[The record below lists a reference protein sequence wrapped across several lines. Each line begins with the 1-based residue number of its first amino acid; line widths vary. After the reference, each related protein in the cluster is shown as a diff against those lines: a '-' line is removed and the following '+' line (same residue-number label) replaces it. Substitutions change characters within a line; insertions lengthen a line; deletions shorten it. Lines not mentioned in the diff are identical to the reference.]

1 MDNSTRR
8 MINSL
13 AEDVLSAYNIS
24 VPIGNIDEI
33 VEKLGGTIQKEAFFS
48 DGAVEKEGNGFKIIV
63 SPFQD
68 EKRERFT
75 IAHELGHLFLHMGYR
90 TNNELWEKQENN
102 IYHRIGNSEK
112 EYQAN
117 EFAAAFLM
125 PATEYLAVLN
135 KVAEGNMVDTSK
147 IAEYFNVSIEAAAN
161 DFVALRL
168 RYKILDFLL
177 EDPFVGIKTE
187 YLILSD
193 KFDIALKDL
202 LQRTVFL
209 QETELYQKII
219 AFCGKWNKYNG
230 YIGLKVQPSNN
241 GQYVRMNQ
249 VLMEDYEEIEAI
261 VQRMKSE
268 ICEIYESISQ

>member
-117 EFAAAFLM
+117 EFAAAL
-125 PATEYLAVLN
+125 
-135 KVAEGNMVDTSK
+135 
-147 IAEYFNVSIEAAAN
+147 
-161 DFVALRL
+161 
-168 RYKILDFLL
+168 
-177 EDPFVGIKTE
+177 
-187 YLILSD
+187 
-193 KFDIALKDL
+193 
-202 LQRTVFL
+202 
-209 QETELYQKII
+209 
-219 AFCGKWNKYNG
+219 
-230 YIGLKVQPSNN
+230 
-241 GQYVRMNQ
+241 
-249 VLMEDYEEIEAI
+249 
-261 VQRMKSE
+261 
-268 ICEIYESISQ
+268 

>member
-125 PATEYLAVLN
+125 PATEYLTVLN

-161 DFVALRL
+161 RGKFLGYLR
-168 RYKILDFLL
+168 
-177 EDPFVGIKTE
+177 
-187 YLILSD
+187 
-193 KFDIALKDL
+193 
-202 LQRTVFL
+202 
-209 QETELYQKII
+209 
-219 AFCGKWNKYNG
+219 W
-230 YIGLKVQPSNN
+230 
-241 GQYVRMNQ
+241 
-249 VLMEDYEEIEAI
+249 
-261 VQRMKSE
+261 
-268 ICEIYESISQ
+268 

>member
-125 PATEYLAVLN
+125 PATEYLSVLN
-135 KVAEGNMVDTSK
+135 KVAEGNMVDTS
-147 IAEYFNVSIEAAAN
+147 
-161 DFVALRL
+161 
-168 RYKILDFLL
+168 
-177 EDPFVGIKTE
+177 
-187 YLILSD
+187 
-193 KFDIALKDL
+193 
-202 LQRTVFL
+202 
-209 QETELYQKII
+209 
-219 AFCGKWNKYNG
+219 
-230 YIGLKVQPSNN
+230 
-241 GQYVRMNQ
+241 
-249 VLMEDYEEIEAI
+249 
-261 VQRMKSE
+261 
-268 ICEIYESISQ
+268 

>member
-112 EYQAN
+112 EYQAT

-125 PATEYLAVLN
+125 PATEYLSVLN

-161 DFVALRL
+161 RGKFLGYLR
-168 RYKILDFLL
+168 
-177 EDPFVGIKTE
+177 
-187 YLILSD
+187 
-193 KFDIALKDL
+193 
-202 LQRTVFL
+202 
-209 QETELYQKII
+209 
-219 AFCGKWNKYNG
+219 W
-230 YIGLKVQPSNN
+230 
-241 GQYVRMNQ
+241 
-249 VLMEDYEEIEAI
+249 
-261 VQRMKSE
+261 
-268 ICEIYESISQ
+268 

>member
-1 MDNSTRR
+1 

-125 PATEYLAVLN
+125 PASEYHTVL
-135 KVAEGNMVDTSK
+135 KRIADGNVVDTSK
-147 IAEYFNVSIEAAAN
+147 IAEYFNVSVEAASN
-161 DFVALRL
+161 RGKFLGYLR
-168 RYKILDFLL
+168 
-177 EDPFVGIKTE
+177 
-187 YLILSD
+187 
-193 KFDIALKDL
+193 
-202 LQRTVFL
+202 
-209 QETELYQKII
+209 
-219 AFCGKWNKYNG
+219 W
-230 YIGLKVQPSNN
+230 
-241 GQYVRMNQ
+241 
-249 VLMEDYEEIEAI
+249 
-261 VQRMKSE
+261 
-268 ICEIYESISQ
+268 

>member
-125 PATEYLAVLN
+125 PATEYLSVLN

-147 IAEYFNVSIEAAAN
+147 IAEYFNGSIDAAAN
-161 DFVALRL
+161 RGKFLGYLR
-168 RYKILDFLL
+168 
-177 EDPFVGIKTE
+177 
-187 YLILSD
+187 
-193 KFDIALKDL
+193 
-202 LQRTVFL
+202 
-209 QETELYQKII
+209 
-219 AFCGKWNKYNG
+219 W
-230 YIGLKVQPSNN
+230 
-241 GQYVRMNQ
+241 
-249 VLMEDYEEIEAI
+249 
-261 VQRMKSE
+261 
-268 ICEIYESISQ
+268 

>member
-90 TNNELWEKQENN
+90 TNKELWEKQENN

-125 PATEYLAVLN
+125 PAT
-135 KVAEGNMVDTSK
+135 
-147 IAEYFNVSIEAAAN
+147 
-161 DFVALRL
+161 
-168 RYKILDFLL
+168 
-177 EDPFVGIKTE
+177 
-187 YLILSD
+187 
-193 KFDIALKDL
+193 
-202 LQRTVFL
+202 
-209 QETELYQKII
+209 
-219 AFCGKWNKYNG
+219 
-230 YIGLKVQPSNN
+230 
-241 GQYVRMNQ
+241 
-249 VLMEDYEEIEAI
+249 
-261 VQRMKSE
+261 
-268 ICEIYESISQ
+268 

>member
-125 PATEYLAVLN
+125 PATEYLSVLN

-161 DFVALRL
+161 RGKFLGYLR
-168 RYKILDFLL
+168 
-177 EDPFVGIKTE
+177 
-187 YLILSD
+187 
-193 KFDIALKDL
+193 
-202 LQRTVFL
+202 
-209 QETELYQKII
+209 
-219 AFCGKWNKYNG
+219 W
-230 YIGLKVQPSNN
+230 
-241 GQYVRMNQ
+241 
-249 VLMEDYEEIEAI
+249 
-261 VQRMKSE
+261 
-268 ICEIYESISQ
+268 

>member
-135 KVAEGNMVDTSK
+135 KVAEGNMV
-147 IAEYFNVSIEAAAN
+147 IH
-161 DFVALRL
+161 
-168 RYKILDFLL
+168 
-177 EDPFVGIKTE
+177 
-187 YLILSD
+187 
-193 KFDIALKDL
+193 LK
-202 LQRTVFL
+202 
-209 QETELYQKII
+209 
-219 AFCGKWNKYNG
+219 
-230 YIGLKVQPSNN
+230 
-241 GQYVRMNQ
+241 
-249 VLMEDYEEIEAI
+249 
-261 VQRMKSE
+261 
-268 ICEIYESISQ
+268 

>member
-117 EFAAAFLM
+117 ECAAAFLM
-125 PATEYLAVLN
+125 PATEYLSVLN

-161 DFVALRL
+161 RGKFLGYLR
-168 RYKILDFLL
+168 
-177 EDPFVGIKTE
+177 
-187 YLILSD
+187 
-193 KFDIALKDL
+193 
-202 LQRTVFL
+202 
-209 QETELYQKII
+209 
-219 AFCGKWNKYNG
+219 W
-230 YIGLKVQPSNN
+230 
-241 GQYVRMNQ
+241 
-249 VLMEDYEEIEAI
+249 
-261 VQRMKSE
+261 
-268 ICEIYESISQ
+268 

>member
-125 PATEYLAVLN
+125 PATEYLSVLN

-161 DFVALRL
+161 RG
-168 RYKILDFLL
+168 KFL
-177 EDPFVGIKTE
+177 G
-187 YLILSD
+187 YLI
-193 KFDIALKDL
+193 
-202 LQRTVFL
+202 
-209 QETELYQKII
+209 
-219 AFCGKWNKYNG
+219 
-230 YIGLKVQPSNN
+230 
-241 GQYVRMNQ
+241 
-249 VLMEDYEEIEAI
+249 
-261 VQRMKSE
+261 
-268 ICEIYESISQ
+268 

>member
-63 SPFQD
+63 SPFQE

-125 PATEYLAVLN
+125 PATEYLSVLN

-161 DFVALRL
+161 RGKFLGYLR
-168 RYKILDFLL
+168 
-177 EDPFVGIKTE
+177 
-187 YLILSD
+187 
-193 KFDIALKDL
+193 
-202 LQRTVFL
+202 
-209 QETELYQKII
+209 
-219 AFCGKWNKYNG
+219 W
-230 YIGLKVQPSNN
+230 
-241 GQYVRMNQ
+241 
-249 VLMEDYEEIEAI
+249 
-261 VQRMKSE
+261 
-268 ICEIYESISQ
+268 

>member
-112 EYQAN
+112 KYQAN

-125 PATEYLAVLN
+125 PATEYLSVLN

-161 DFVALRL
+161 RGKFLGYLR
-168 RYKILDFLL
+168 
-177 EDPFVGIKTE
+177 
-187 YLILSD
+187 
-193 KFDIALKDL
+193 
-202 LQRTVFL
+202 
-209 QETELYQKII
+209 
-219 AFCGKWNKYNG
+219 W
-230 YIGLKVQPSNN
+230 
-241 GQYVRMNQ
+241 
-249 VLMEDYEEIEAI
+249 
-261 VQRMKSE
+261 
-268 ICEIYESISQ
+268 

>member
-125 PATEYLAVLN
+125 PATEYLSVLN
-135 KVAEGNMVDTSK
+135 KVAEGNMVETSK

-161 DFVALRL
+161 RGKFLGYLR
-168 RYKILDFLL
+168 
-177 EDPFVGIKTE
+177 
-187 YLILSD
+187 
-193 KFDIALKDL
+193 
-202 LQRTVFL
+202 
-209 QETELYQKII
+209 
-219 AFCGKWNKYNG
+219 W
-230 YIGLKVQPSNN
+230 
-241 GQYVRMNQ
+241 
-249 VLMEDYEEIEAI
+249 
-261 VQRMKSE
+261 
-268 ICEIYESISQ
+268 

>member
-135 KVAEGNMVDTSK
+135 KVAEGNMVD
-147 IAEYFNVSIEAAAN
+147 
-161 DFVALRL
+161 
-168 RYKILDFLL
+168 IL
-177 EDPFVGIKTE
+177 T
-187 YLILSD
+187 Y
-193 KFDIALKDL
+193 
-202 LQRTVFL
+202 R
-209 QETELYQKII
+209 
-219 AFCGKWNKYNG
+219 
-230 YIGLKVQPSNN
+230 
-241 GQYVRMNQ
+241 
-249 VLMEDYEEIEAI
+249 
-261 VQRMKSE
+261 
-268 ICEIYESISQ
+268 

>member
-125 PATEYLAVLN
+125 PATEYLSVLN

-147 IAEYFNVSIEAAAN
+147 LAEYFNVSIEAAAN
-161 DFVALRL
+161 RGKFLGYLR
-168 RYKILDFLL
+168 
-177 EDPFVGIKTE
+177 
-187 YLILSD
+187 
-193 KFDIALKDL
+193 
-202 LQRTVFL
+202 
-209 QETELYQKII
+209 
-219 AFCGKWNKYNG
+219 W
-230 YIGLKVQPSNN
+230 
-241 GQYVRMNQ
+241 
-249 VLMEDYEEIEAI
+249 
-261 VQRMKSE
+261 
-268 ICEIYESISQ
+268 